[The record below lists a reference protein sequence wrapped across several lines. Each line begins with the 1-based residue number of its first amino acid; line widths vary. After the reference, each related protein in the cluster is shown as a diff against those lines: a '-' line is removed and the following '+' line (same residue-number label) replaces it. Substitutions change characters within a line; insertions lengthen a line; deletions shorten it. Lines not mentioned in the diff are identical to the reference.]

1 VTLAGQLRALADE
14 YRADGEAAV
23 EFAVTGE
30 PRPVAA
36 EAGLTVYRTAQE
48 ALTNARKHAPGRP
61 VRLCLQFSETEI
73 AVRVTNPLPEARP
86 GGPLAA
92 TGSGHGLTGL
102 RERAALAGG
111 TLTAGPADGE
121 WQVCLRIPA

>member
-1 VTLAGQLRALADE
+1 VRAANL
-14 YRADGEAAV
+14 
-23 EFAVTGE
+23 
-30 PRPVAA
+30 
-36 EAGLTVYRTAQE
+36 
-48 ALTNARKHAPGRP
+48 
-61 VRLCLQFSETEI
+61 
-73 AVRVTNPLPEARP
+73 LPEVGP